1 MSFKRAANVAYKS
14 VGEIVTMKYRSSEI
28 LEDILFTENKA
39 LLKAMGA
46 SDQDISGP
54 IIGIAN
60 AWSELVPGH
69 MNLRSIADFVKKGIY
84 RAGGFAVE
92 FGIIGACDGLACGH
106 KGMKYILPS
115 RDLIANDIETM
126 VEAHHLDG
134 LVMLGSCD
142 KIVPGMLMGAARVN
156 IPSIMVVGGPMIGGI
171 CFDGRKSDATSVS
184 EAVGMYASGKVSKCT
199 LKILEETAA
208 PTVGSCAFYG
218 TANSMGAVSEAL
230 GMTLPGTALI
240 PATYAERF
248 RTSEIAG
255 RMVVEMVRQDITPS
269 KIITPESIYNAAAV
283 VIATGGSTNCVMHL
297 TAIAHELGIST
308 ETVMSMFDKLSE
320 IIPSI
325 AKVNPASKYD
335 MEDFY
340 RAGGIP
346 QVMRELK
353 DFIHLNCMTVST
365 KNVSDNLAAFNNPY
379 GTNRDVIRPV
389 SDPFATEKGLVI
401 LKGNL
406 APKTAVA
413 KPIAMDPAM
422 HYFQGKARVFNCE
435 EKANEAI
442 IAGLVQ
448 PGDVVV
454 IRYEGPKGGPGMRE
468 MYYAMKLLYGRG
480 LADSVA
486 LITDGRFSGTNN
498 GCFVGHISPEA
509 AEGGT
514 IALVEDGDIIEID
527 IHNKT
532 ISLKVSDTKLEKRRA
547 LLKPHQHTEK
557 GYLGLYAKFAASA
570 ADGAMISLKGEGG
583 Y

>member
-1 MSFKRAANVAYKS
+1 
-14 VGEIVTMKYRSSEI
+14 
-28 LEDILFTENKA
+28 
-39 LLKAMGA
+39 MGA
-46 SDQDISGP
+46 SDYDISSP

-69 MNLRSIADFVKKGIY
+69 MNLRNVAEFVKKGIH

-156 IPSIMVVGGPMIGGI
+156 IPSIMVVGGPMVGGI

-184 EAVGMYASGKVSKCT
+184 EAVGMHASGKVSKCM

-208 PTVGSCAFYG
+208 PTIGSCAFYG

-255 RMVVEMVRQDITPS
+255 RMAVELVRRNITPD
-269 KIITPESIYNAAAV
+269 KIITQESIYNAAAV

-297 TAIAHELGIST
+297 TAIAHELNIPS
-308 ETVMSMFDKLSE
+308 ETVMSIFDKLSE
-320 IIPSI
+320 TIPSI

-340 RAGGIP
+340 KAGGIA
-346 QVMRELK
+346 QVMHELK
-353 DFIHLNCMTVST
+353 EFIHLNCITVT
-365 KNVSDNLAAFNNPY
+365 AQNVADNLAAFNNPY
-379 GTNRDVIRPV
+379 GVDRNIIRPV

-413 KPIAMDPAM
+413 KPIAMNPSM
-422 HYFQGKARVFNCE
+422 HHFIGRAKVFDCE

-442 IAGLVQ
+442 IAGNIA
-448 PGDVVV
+448 PGDVIV

-514 IALVEDGDIIEID
+514 IAAVENGDVIEID
-527 IHNKT
+527 IYNKT
-532 ISLKVSDTKLEKRRA
+532 ISLKIPEAEIEERMRQIT
-547 LLKPHQHTEK
+547 PHRVKEK

-570 ADGAMISLKGEGG
+570 ADGAMIAIKGEGG
-583 Y
+583 D